1 LPPAAINPVA
11 ATTPVANPIPPA
23 PASTAWLPVAA
34 DHVAKVVEAVAVVTA
49 AAAVD
54 AAVVVVADVRS
65 VAEQDQR
72 LKGWTL

>member
-34 DHVAKVVEAVAVVTA
+34 DHVAKVVEAVVTA
-49 AAAVD
+49 AAAVEAVA
-54 AAVVVVADVRS
+54 AAVAARS

>member
-1 LPPAAINPVA
+1 MAMQ
-11 ATTPVANPIPPA
+11 VANLIPHA

-49 AAAVD
+49 AAAVETVA
-54 AAVVVVADVRS
+54 AAVAARS